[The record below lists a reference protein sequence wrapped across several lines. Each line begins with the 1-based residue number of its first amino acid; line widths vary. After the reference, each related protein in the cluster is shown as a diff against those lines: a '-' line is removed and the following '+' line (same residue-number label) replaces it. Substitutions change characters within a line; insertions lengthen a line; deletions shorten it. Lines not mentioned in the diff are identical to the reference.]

1 MIEKIEQAISNW
13 KVHNYRDEIVDAY
26 NHDEY
31 QAILNRLLSERNDA
45 YNQFGTKPHGE
56 GHAAT
61 VYLPLSINDCI
72 TIRYNVTV
80 YDSGL
85 ILKSATFWDT
95 VEDRLPHWK
104 WEVVEGNIVKVVK
117 RKK

>member
-1 MIEKIEQAISNW
+1 MIENIEQAINNW
-13 KVHNYRDEIVDAY
+13 KVHNYRDEIVATY

-31 QAILNRLLSERNDA
+31 QSILNRLNSERNDT
-45 YNQFGTKPHGE
+45 YNQFSTKPHGE
-56 GHAAT
+56 GHAHT
-61 VYLPLSINDCI
+61 VYLPLSIVDAI
-72 TIRYNVTV
+72 TIRYTVTM

-104 WEVVEGNIVKVVK
+104 WQVIDGDIVRTK
-117 RKK
+117 RKN